1 MKPLLI
7 ALSFFTAAALAC
19 GNPSMSCGGNSECG
33 STQLPLIEPIT
44 YALGQMGME
53 DNSDIRTAI
62 HLYKKEVRSLTP
74 MIPTE
79 AFQGSTFDPGAYAL
93 NSPDAKALKS
103 QIDLFDTIYLVLND
117 EQKKQFPTL
126 IGMYQHHMKFL
137 NTSKMCNGEKKVC
150 DSRKSKS
157 CGAKSCD
164 TPKSVKLTQK
174 R

>member
-19 GNPSMSCGGNSECG
+19 GNPSNSFNSG
-33 STQLPLIEPIT
+33 YSAHSTPALIEPIT
-44 YALGQMGME
+44 YALDQIGMG

-74 MIPTE
+74 SIPTE
-79 AFQGSTFDPGAYAL
+79 AFQGSNFNPGAYAL
-93 NSPDAKALKS
+93 NSPDAKALKA
-103 QIDLFDTIYLVLND
+103 QIDLFDTIYLILSD

-126 IGMYQHHMKFL
+126 IGIYQHHMKFI
-137 NTSKMCNGEKKVC
+137 NSSKMCAGQKKGC
-150 DSRKSKS
+150 NNDKSKS

-164 TPKSVKLTQK
+164 TPKNIKLTPK